1 VPGRSGDGEL
11 RFDEPSTRADGRV
24 SVGWALHRPGLPP
37 VRGDDVYEVSRGRI
51 DRQTVTLDDHDF

>member
-1 VPGRSGDGEL
+1 
-11 RFDEPSTRADGRV
+11 
-24 SVGWALHRPGLPP
+24 VGWALHRPGLPP